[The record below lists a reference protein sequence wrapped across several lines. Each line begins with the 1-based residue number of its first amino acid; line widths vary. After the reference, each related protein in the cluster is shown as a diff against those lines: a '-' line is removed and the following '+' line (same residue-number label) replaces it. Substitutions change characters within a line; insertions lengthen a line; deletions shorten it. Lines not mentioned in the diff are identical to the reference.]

1 VAGRPRKRRPAA
13 KLPPGVRL
21 KVLADGQP
29 LYESKVKFPDA
40 AGKLTVARYC
50 YGSTLEELAIAKGEL
65 LKQRKAAPKRQRARR
80 GEDPA
85 KMTIRDLAERWMER
99 HVIKQAEST
108 DDYYRIALTY
118 RVAPYLYDKKVGEL
132 TRRDVEEWMTDLLL
146 EPLRDAQGNIVHDE
160 NGDVVKRHG
169 ARSINAGLAAL
180 KAMYGKAI
188 DWEIVKSN
196 PCQRVKKLDEHKK
209 AIRIY
214 EPGEVQRIAA
224 QFYEIRR
231 RQSQIGRGQMQG
243 TRADRLAAR
252 DATMTIVLGFC
263 GLRLGELCGLQFHH
277 YDDGRERDMH
287 GNIVRDREV
296 GWLIVEQQVNQR
308 TGKIGPVKG
317 KRDRRVPLLRSVR
330 DAIDWYIAA
339 LPTREPD
346 AFLFPAM
353 WSSDPAKWGY
363 LKHGKWR
370 DNLFKQAAGEAGF
383 PKAIPHEMRH
393 TFASLIIEYARGRV
407 STLRLAGWLG
417 HADAGLVE
425 RLYGHIYARVEADLL
440 SDVNTA
446 LFFSPPA
453 PAEVADAGAARRS
466 AFEAALDST

>member
-1 VAGRPRKRRPAA
+1 M
-13 KLPPGVRL
+13 KLLV
-21 KVLADGQP
+21 DGQP
-29 LYESKVKFPDA
+29 LYEAKVKFPDER
-40 AGKLTVARYC
+40 GKLTVPRYC
-50 YGSTLEELAIAKGEL
+50 YGSTLEELSIAKAEL
-65 LKQRKAAPKRQRARR
+65 LKTRKAAPKRRRARAAD
-80 GEDPA
+80 DPMR
-85 KMTIRDLAERWMER
+85 MTIRELAERWMDR

-118 RVAPYLYDKKVGEL
+118 RVAPYLYDRKVGEL

-160 NGDVVKRHG
+160 NGDVVRRHG
-169 ARSINAGLAAL
+169 ARSINAGLSTL

-188 DWEIVKSN
+188 DWEIVKAN
-196 PCQRVKKLDEHKK
+196 PCHRVKKLDEHKK

-214 EPGEVQRIAA
+214 EPGEVQRIAG

-231 RQSQIGRGQMQG
+231 RQSQVGRGQMRG
-243 TRADRLAAR
+243 ARADHLAVR

-263 GLRLGELCGLQFHH
+263 GVRLGELCGLQLQH

-287 GNIVRDREV
+287 GNVIRDREV

-339 LPTREPD
+339 LPDRGDD

-353 WSSDPAKWGY
+353 WSNDLAKWGY

-370 DNLFKQAAGEAGF
+370 DNLFKMAATEAGF

-446 LFFSPPA
+446 LFLSPPDPDA
-453 PAEVADAGAARRS
+453 VAGADAAPRSPLEAFGA
-466 AFEAALDST
+466 T